1 MSVPNQTPYNI
12 YTANGL
18 TTVFAYEF
26 YLISASDIQ
35 VTINGNE
42 VTSGYTVSGVGNT
55 GGGEVTFLTAPAN
68 GATVIFERVTPTYRL
83 TDYQD
88 NGDLLADTVN
98 KDFDRLWMAIQR
110 AFIYLGVAL
119 TRPLFGGGPF
129 NANGYRIA
137 NLADPVDDQD
147 AATKKFVIENTRVN
161 LARTLRVPESSVPVL
176 PSIIYRKNKIL
187 AFNDQGNPIA
197 ILPESGSASDVLL
210 ELASSD
216 GFKWVGQFPS
226 VGSLAATSG
235 SHGDRVLVRSYHEG
249 GSEGGGQF
257 VYDEARAAEND
268 GVTVFNGWVRQ
279 IVNNT
284 LTNYDAGIIPF
295 DGSDAT
301 SRLSALFNNAPDGT
315 HLYII
320 GHHQIS
326 GPVTIKGKNAL
337 TFHSDYGAISGYERR
352 ESWVWGADSDF
363 EYGSGNLGI
372 LSFFNCHKII
382 VDGLFI
388 DGAHLQRPDS
398 KEWGDCMV
406 RYEHCTYMTIRNCK
420 GDGFGGWGIFGLY
433 SDYADI
439 HNNVIS
445 RVSRQSG
452 INAFACS
459 SYSKVYNNTLNDVGL
474 YGVEFETFD
483 SKTESVTYG
492 NQAYNNEIRGAKF
505 GLTVVGNHNDALIY
519 SNKCYGCQ
527 TGVFA
532 IKYTGKNI
540 VIRDNS
546 SLDCMRGVQVNASK
560 NVLTLRNTLTVNEV
574 PAFVIDDQYNA
585 VLDIT
590 ADRMAFYSI
599 NSVRAGYQ
607 IQIRGVTYTVASS
620 VQDPTR
626 TDYQAQSGG
635 LYLNTLTTALAADVE
650 HCDNVYVS
658 TTSLGMTPYGFGM
671 NVERSSSAIVDGSS
685 NNRFISNLA
694 AGKVAAGCF
703 TNSVYT
709 DVSAIKE
716 WWIDNQT
723 SPSTDNPY
731 TCRWMRF
738 NQGANAAINV
748 QGARHDKLSSIF
760 SSATNGSTLNIFGNR
775 ILQYGSNLAV
785 ASGGQFPP
793 HYYISESPFA
803 IVSIKVVLTNYS
815 SSEDV
820 YLRINGTEN
829 MVKVANANTS
839 ETAVVSYTARKLF
852 FTLSTVGLMY
862 FRLATASNTAKVGS
876 YTIEIEIM

>member
-1 MSVPNQTPYNI
+1 MKITDTQQAAQY
-12 YTANGL
+12 
-18 TTVFAYEF
+18 
-26 YLISASDIQ
+26 SASAAVSAAEAKQYLLSIEQPIIDIEGSVSDAKDAAILSRQ
-35 VTINGNE
+35 AMEEAKAISSGLSESIDFEIAAKEAEFESQMQDQRSKFESAQQAKENDFISSQTQMESEFEASQANKE
-42 VTSGYTVSGVGNT
+42 SRFQEFLDSSGYV
-55 GGGEVTFLTAPAN
+55 FLGDYEN
-68 GATVIFERVTPTYRL
+68 GQFQFSARNQYIRYNNQYYRL
-83 TDYQD
+83 
-88 NGDLLADTVN
+88 N
-98 KDFDRLWMAIQR
+98 
-110 AFIYLGVAL
+110 
-119 TRPLFGGGPF
+119 
-129 NANGYRIA
+129 
-137 NLADPVDDQD
+137 
-147 AATKKFVIENTRVN
+147 AATDVGFTTTGTDASSFANDVAHFV
-161 LARTLRVPESSVPVL
+161 LMDGDTLRQNL
-176 PSIIYRKNKIL
+176 
-187 AFNDQGNPIA
+187 G
-197 ILPESGSASDVLL
+197 SG
-210 ELASSD
+210 E
-216 GFKWVGQFPS
+216 GFKWVGQFSS
-226 VGSLAATSG
+226 VASLAATPG
-235 SHGDRVLVRSYHEG
+235 GHGDRVLVKSYNDG

-257 VYDEARAAEND
+257 VYDEARAAENN

-459 SYSKVYNNTLNDVGL
+459 SYSKVYNNTLNDVSL

-483 SKTESVTYG
+483 SKADSVTYG

-546 SLDCMRGVQVNASK
+546 ILDCMRGVQVNASK

-658 TTSLGMTPYGFGM
+658 TTSLGMTPYGFGL
-671 NVERSSSAIVDGSS
+671 NVERSSSTITDSSS
-685 NNRFISNLA
+685 NNRFISNIA

-793 HYYISESPFA
+793 HYYISERPFA
-803 IVSIKVVLTNYS
+803 IVSIKVVLTNFS

-820 YLRINGTEN
+820 YLRINGTES
-829 MVKVANANTS
+829 MVKVADANAS
-839 ETAVVSYTARKLF
+839 ETAVVSYTSRKLF

-862 FRLATASNTAKVGS
+862 FRLATASNTAKVSGYS
-876 YTIEIEIM
+876 IEIEIM

>member
-1 MSVPNQTPYNI
+1 MKITDTQQAAQY
-12 YTANGL
+12 
-18 TTVFAYEF
+18 
-26 YLISASDIQ
+26 SASAAVSAAEAKQYLLSIEQPIIDIEGSVSDAKDAAILSRQ
-35 VTINGNE
+35 AMEEAKAISSGLSESIDFEIAAKEAEFESQMQDQRSNFESAQQAKENDFISSQTQMESEFEASQANKE
-42 VTSGYTVSGVGNT
+42 SRFQEFLDSSGYV
-55 GGGEVTFLTAPAN
+55 FLGDYEN
-68 GATVIFERVTPTYRL
+68 GPFQFNARNQYIRYNNQYYRL
-83 TDYQD
+83 
-88 NGDLLADTVN
+88 N
-98 KDFDRLWMAIQR
+98 
-110 AFIYLGVAL
+110 
-119 TRPLFGGGPF
+119 
-129 NANGYRIA
+129 
-137 NLADPVDDQD
+137 
-147 AATKKFVIENTRVN
+147 AATDVGFITTGTTAASFANDVTHFV
-161 LARTLRVPESSVPVL
+161 LMDGDTLRQ
-176 PSIIYRKNKIL
+176 N
-187 AFNDQGNPIA
+187 
-197 ILPESGSASDVLL
+197 
-210 ELASSD
+210 LASSD

-257 VYDEARAAEND
+257 VYDDARGDEND

-439 HNNVIS
+439 HKNVIS

-483 SKTESVTYG
+483 SKADSVTYG

-546 SLDCMRGVQVNASK
+546 ILDCMRGVQVNASK

-574 PAFVIDDQYNA
+574 PAFV
-585 VLDIT
+585 
-590 ADRMAFYSI
+590 
-599 NSVRAGYQ
+599 
-607 IQIRGVTYTVASS
+607 
-620 VQDPTR
+620 
-626 TDYQAQSGG
+626 
-635 LYLNTLTTALAADVE
+635 
-650 HCDNVYVS
+650 
-658 TTSLGMTPYGFGM
+658 
-671 NVERSSSAIVDGSS
+671 
-685 NNRFISNLA
+685 
-694 AGKVAAGCF
+694 
-703 TNSVYT
+703 
-709 DVSAIKE
+709 
-716 WWIDNQT
+716 
-723 SPSTDNPY
+723 
-731 TCRWMRF
+731 
-738 NQGANAAINV
+738 
-748 QGARHDKLSSIF
+748 
-760 SSATNGSTLNIFGNR
+760 
-775 ILQYGSNLAV
+775 
-785 ASGGQFPP
+785 
-793 HYYISESPFA
+793 
-803 IVSIKVVLTNYS
+803 
-815 SSEDV
+815 
-820 YLRINGTEN
+820 
-829 MVKVANANTS
+829 
-839 ETAVVSYTARKLF
+839 
-852 FTLSTVGLMY
+852 
-862 FRLATASNTAKVGS
+862 
-876 YTIEIEIM
+876 